1 MRGWLEVPME
11 HVYRHPEHT
20 LHFGQLHFDEW
31 IGLIGTAAL
40 IAAFVVGV
48 VGFEFTG
55 LMVDPNIAP

>member
-1 MRGWLEVPME
+1 ME
-11 HVYRHPEHT
+11 HVYRHPEHM

-40 IAAFVVGV
+40 VAALVVGV
-48 VGFEFTG
+48 VGFDVTG